1 MCAIALFQ
9 PESSSKGFWGP
20 ELLNIKLVAMFHFEE
35 LTASQIGSVHSGYC
49 TGILINTE
57 TVLCAD
63 TKKSEK
69 HRPELSKY

>member
-1 MCAIALFQ
+1 MCTIALFQ
-9 PESSSKGFWGP
+9 PEPSSKGFWGP
-20 ELLNIKLVAMFHFEE
+20 ELLDIKLAATSHFEG
-35 LTASQIGSVHSGYC
+35 LMTSQRGSVHSGYC